1 MDDRLRFVIRSR
13 DHPRIRGTNF
23 GTILIVSESVGS
35 PPHTRDKYNREAYGA
50 EKGGI
55 TPAYAGQM
63 LFLDTSAAFAWDHP
77 RIRGTNF
84 FTRLD
89 WLPEPGSSPHTRDKF
104 VTKKMKQVHR
114 GIIPAYAGQ
123 ILFTELRKVEKRD
136 HPRIRGTNSNQW
148 NNDFAIPGSSPHTRD
163 K

>member
-55 TPAYAGQM
+55 IPAYAGQIRYEE
-63 LFLDTSAAFAWDHP
+63 DETGAPWDHP
-77 RIRGTNF
+77 RIRGTN
-84 FTRLD
+84 T
-89 WLPEPGSSPHTRDKF
+89 
-104 VTKKMKQVHR
+104 
-114 GIIPAYAGQ
+114 
-123 ILFTELRKVEKRD
+123 
-136 HPRIRGTNSNQW
+136 
-148 NNDFAIPGSSPHTRD
+148 
-163 K
+163 